1 MKRWLSVRL
10 RLWAIYR
17 ELGYIP
23 WKKPKKPQKQHKGV
37 YMGTKEVIPFMN
49 DDAKRTISHLLM
61 RPGYMLRDY
70 IFRGQHERYLS
81 PITAL
86 LVFYSVF
93 TLLVAVVNPTQSRKG
108 FGDGL
113 LDAMKG
119 EVTVDGDLDLNG
131 TSVQLDS
138 TDLEGRSGELAK
150 KLLQTVATSIVYTQ
164 LDLYPEAVDAPWKES
179 LAAIEG
185 DLRSKGIPMFLG
197 NFLMLWLAM
206 AWLLKKKHGVSVS
219 GAAAASGF
227 VLCQFCVFMLLALLL
242 SFGKNSEIGVI
253 VMGILLFIDYRQ
265 WLGIKTWPAVKL
277 TVKTGLVYALVCAL
291 FYLLL
296 SLVLILFALL
306 KS

>member
-23 WKKPKKPQKQHKGV
+23 WKKPKKPQKQQKGV

-49 DDAKRTISHLLM
+49 DDAKRTISHLLL

-93 TLLVAVVNPTQSRKG
+93 TLLVAVVNPTQSSKG

-113 LDAMKG
+113 LEAMSG
-119 EVTVDGDLDLNG
+119 DVDTTTTLALSGA
-131 TSVQLDS
+131 SVRLDS
-138 TDLEGRSGELAK
+138 TDLEGSGGKFAK
-150 KLLQTVATSIVYTQ
+150 TLLQTVATSMVYTH

-219 GAAAASGF
+219 GAAAASGY
-227 VLCQFCVFMLLALLL
+227 VLCQFCVFMFLALLF

-253 VMGILLFIDYRQ
+253 VMGLLLFVDYRQ
-265 WLGIKTWPAVKL
+265 WLGIKAWPAVKL

-291 FYLLL
+291 FYLFI
-296 SLVLILFALL
+296 SLILILFALL
-306 KS
+306 RA

>member
-23 WKKPKKPQKQHKGV
+23 WKKPKKPQKQQKGV

-108 FGDGL
+108 FSDGL

-119 EVTVDGDLDLNG
+119 DVTLNGDFNLNG

-219 GAAAASGF
+219 GAAAASGY
-227 VLCQFCVFMLLALLL
+227 VLCQFCVFMFLALLF

-277 TVKTGLVYALVCAL
+277 TVKTGLVYALVCTL
-291 FYLLL
+291 FYLFI